1 MGLRKL
7 TTSQPVA
14 ALLTIIAL
22 LPCAPVAADAGESYD
37 LEYLVTIG
45 DGPVADVSMRVTQ
58 ATHELRV
65 VRFRKPGR
73 YFSGFRAQGPLAI
86 EGEDRVWTVG
96 DRGGTVSW
104 KASLER
110 TRDNGS
116 VDALR
121 ADDWMLLRAEDLF
134 PAIASRT
141 RKGAGAR
148 TTMRFELPR
157 GWSVVTPYADRDGV
171 YTVEDQ
177 GRRFDHPDGWI
188 IAGDIGVRYD
198 RIANTTVAV
207 AAPRDQSARRLDV
220 MAFMNWHLA
229 HVRDLL
235 PTFPDRLLIVM
246 AGDPFFRGGLSA
258 PNSLFLHTERPLVSG
273 NGTSTLLHELVHVG
287 LGRRAGPGAD
297 WIVEGLAEFYSHEL
311 LYRSNTVTRRRNRNT
326 RRDLREWGETADTL
340 RTDDSTG
347 AVTARAATV
356 FGRLDAELR
365 SRSGGAY
372 TLDDVVRALAEAE
385 GPMTLGELRERVH
398 DLLGRSADALEN
410 ENLPG
415 YQ

>member
-1 MGLRKL
+1 MGPSKR
-7 TTSQPVA
+7 TTSQLVA
-14 ALLTIIAL
+14 ALLLVLAL
-22 LPCAPVAADAGESYD
+22 AAAAYAEDTYD

-45 DGPVADVSMRVTQ
+45 DGNAADVALRVTQ
-58 ATHELRV
+58 ASHELRV
-65 VRFRKPGR
+65 VRFRKPGPH
-73 YFSGFRAQGPLAI
+73 FSDFEAGAPLPA

-96 DRGGTVSW
+96 KRGGTATW

-110 TRDNGS
+110 KRDNGS

-121 ADDWMLLRAEDLF
+121 TDDWLLLRAEDLF

-141 RKGAGAR
+141 RKGAAAR
-148 TTMRFELPR
+148 TTMRFELPE
-157 GWSVVTPYADRDGV
+157 GWSIVTPYPDQDGDFM
-171 YTVEDQ
+171 VEDA

-229 HVRDLL
+229 HVRDLF
-235 PTFPDRLLIVM
+235 PRFPDRLLIVM

-258 PNSLFLHTERPLVSG
+258 PNSLFLHTERPLLSG

-287 LGRRAGPGAD
+287 LGRSAGPGED
-297 WIVEGLAEFYSHEL
+297 WIVEGIAEYYSHEL
-311 LYRSNTVTRRRNRNT
+311 LYRAGTVTRRRNRNT
-326 RRDLREWGETADTL
+326 RRDLREWGAEVQTL
-340 RTDDSTG
+340 RTDMSAG

-356 FGRLDAELR
+356 FGRLDEEIR
-365 SRSGGAY
+365 RRSGGAY
-372 TLDDVVRALAEAE
+372 SLDDMVRTLSEAD
-385 GPMTLGELRERVH
+385 GPVTLEALRERVRE
-398 DLLGRSADALEN
+398 LLGRDADALDGA
-410 ENLPG
+410 NLPG
-415 YQ
+415 YE